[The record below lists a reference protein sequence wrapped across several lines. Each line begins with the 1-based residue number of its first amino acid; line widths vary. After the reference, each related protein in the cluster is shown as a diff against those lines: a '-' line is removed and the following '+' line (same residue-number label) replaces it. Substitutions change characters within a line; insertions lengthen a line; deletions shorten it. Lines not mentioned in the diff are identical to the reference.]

1 MANEHAAHA
10 DHAEPNYFAIM
21 VVLTVLT
28 ILELMV
34 PPLVSAKLTAG
45 SLLVILAVIKALL
58 VALYFMHLRFERT
71 TLGVI
76 ALTPMAICVFLIIML
91 LPDLTSSTKTYTP
104 VEPTAVSE
112 TADH

>member
-1 MANEHAAHA
+1 MANEAAAHA
-10 DHAEPNYFAIM
+10 DHVEPNYFAIM
-21 VVLTVLT
+21 VILTILT

-45 SLLVILAVIKALL
+45 SLLVILAVAKALL

-71 TLGVI
+71 TLSVI
-76 ALTPMAICVFLIIML
+76 ALTPMVICVFLIIML
-91 LPDLTSSTKTYTP
+91 LPDLTSTTRTYTP
-104 VEPTAVSE
+104 VEPTAMSE